1 MSGFVED
8 TYTRGL
14 GIDWIK
20 PVAEEGT
27 TSQCYIVEISG
38 KTFFMKRLRKEYA
51 SNKTY
56 HLLYCKEF
64 EKGFSI
70 SHPNIV
76 KYESIHDTDDDCYIL
91 MEHIIGETVDAFIKS
106 HQRYFESKINLD
118 KFFRQLLSAL
128 KCLHENHVVYS
139 DLKPQNIMLSQVNND
154 VKIIDLGF
162 CFTDSHPNSAGTTKG
177 YSAPEHCNQGK
188 LDVSTD
194 VYGIG
199 KILEYIEI
207 QSAKKL
213 PRVYRKIM
221 ARCLQEQQS
230 DRYQN
235 IDEILAEL
243 RNGNKSRHIWLIIAV
258 ICGLIG
264 VASAVGYAIWG
275 DKSKTAEI
283 STEIANVNY
292 IIYSNFDSEK
302 MTCEAIGIDSM
313 LLNLNTLYIRHFV
326 NYQGKEYR
334 VASIANS
341 AFKSLPNLNAIYIP
355 DGVERIGN
363 NAFSGCDSILIINLP
378 NSVTELGENA
388 FYSCRDVKELILP
401 KNLKVI
407 PTGCFVATDISR
419 LDLPEGLETIQLDAF
434 AHCAYLKEVKMPS
447 TVKHL
452 GRGVFYNCDKL
463 EKIEL
468 PAGLERT
475 DEYLFYG
482 CKKLKDIYIHA
493 VVPPRALALHRKP
506 SQITLH
512 VSEEAVE
519 AYKNA
524 LYWKDMNIVAL
535 Q

>member
-1 MSGFVED
+1 MSGFIED

-20 PVAEEGT
+20 PVAVEGT

-38 KTFFMKRLRKEYA
+38 KSFFMKRLRKEYA
-51 SNKTY
+51 SNKAY
-56 HLLYCKEF
+56 RLLYCKEF
-64 EKGFSI
+64 EKGISI

-76 KYESIHDTDDDCYIL
+76 KYESLHDTNEDCYIL
-91 MEHIIGETVDAFIKS
+91 MENIIGETLDAFIKS
-106 HQRYFESKINLD
+106 HPRYFGTKINLD

-177 YSAPEHCNQGK
+177 YSAPEHRNQGK

-194 VYGIG
+194 VYGVG
-199 KILEYIEI
+199 KIIEYIGEN
-207 QSAKKL
+207 SAKKL
-213 PRVYRKIM
+213 PKVYRKVM
-221 ARCLQEQQS
+221 AKCLQEQQA

-243 RNGNKSRHIWLIIAV
+243 NKSEKIWHRWPKTTLCVLFAI
-258 ICGLIG
+258 
-264 VASAVGYAIWG
+264 VAAVGYLIW
-275 DKSKTAEI
+275 DKQSNVIDI
-283 STEIANVNY
+283 SSGIVSENHIQ
-292 IIYSNFDSEK
+292 YSNFDSEK
-302 MTCEAIGIDSM
+302 LTCEAIGPDS
-313 LLNLNTLYIRHFV
+313 LSLHIPSLYIRELV
-326 NYQGKEYR
+326 EYQGKEYI
-334 VASIANS
+334 VTSIANS
-341 AFKSLPNLNAIYIP
+341 AFKSLLHLNAIYIP
-355 DGVERIGN
+355 EGVVRIGS
-363 NAFSGCDSILIINLP
+363 NAFYGCDSLRVINIP
-378 NSVTELGENA
+378 NSVTELGEDA
-388 FYSCRDVKELILP
+388 FYSCRGVKELILS
-401 KNLKVI
+401 KNLKEI
-407 PTGCFVATDISR
+407 PTACFVATDISR
-419 LDLPEGLETIQLDAF
+419 LDLPEGLETIRLDAF
-434 AHCAYLKEVKMPS
+434 AHCAYLKEVKIPS

-482 CKKLKDIYIHA
+482 CEKLKDIYIHA

-512 VSEEAVE
+512 VPAEAIE

-524 LYWKDMNIVAL
+524 RYWQDMNIVAL